1 MASGE
6 QSRQAAA
13 AENDGDKRS
22 RLRHMQW
29 LANGLLLLAALV
41 FSLATYFKASH
52 PSLLWLPWLQY
63 IVAFAEAAMV
73 GALADWFAVVALFRH
88 PLGLRFIPHTAI
100 IPANKE
106 RIAANLGQ
114 FVQGEFFA
122 TERVLHVIREFDPA
136 ARIAAWFAQETNAG
150 RFGDLAVRGF
160 SYALNALDEGEV
172 RNYLQRTVIAHIA
185 RFDLAQLAGSV
196 LDLLTLDGRHQALLD
211 RLLEGVEATLAKP
224 DVLERIEQ
232 MLANELPLYFA
243 RLKMA
248 GGRIAAERIVAGI
261 LQLLQEINADP
272 QHPLRLDFS
281 RMVANLIVKLKSDP
295 DYRFRIEQFQ
305 QQLAADARL
314 SDYLHGLWQDFR
326 QWLQHDLQRADSSV
340 RTKVAAVTH
349 RLAQALRDDRAM
361 QQWINAQIIQA
372 APPLIEEYR
381 PRIGSF
387 ITAKMR
393 EWKDDEIVDKLE
405 LSFGRDLQF
414 IRLNGTLVGGIVGLL
429 IHFFSQWLGG

>member
-1 MASGE
+1 MASGG
-6 QSRQAAA
+6 QTRQTAA
-13 AENDGDKRS
+13 AENDDKRI
-22 RLRHMQW
+22 RLRRMQW

-41 FSLATYFKASH
+41 FALATYFKANH
-52 PSLLWLPWLQY
+52 PSLLWLPY
-63 IVAFAEAAMV
+63 IAAFAEAAMV

-106 RIAANLGQ
+106 RIAANLGG
-114 FVQGEFFA
+114 FVQSEFFA
-122 TERVLHVIREFDPA
+122 TERVLNVIREFDPA
-136 ARIAAWFAQETNAG
+136 ARIALWFAHEANAE

-160 SYALNALDEGEV
+160 SYALNALNEDEV
-172 RNYLQRTVIAHIA
+172 RNYLNRTVTAHIA
-185 RFDLAQLAGSV
+185 HFDLAQLAGSV
-196 LDLLTLDGRHQALLD
+196 LDMLTLDDRHQALLD
-211 RLLEGVEATLAKP
+211 QLLEGVEATLAKP
-224 DVLERIEQ
+224 EVLERIEH
-232 MLANELPLYFA
+232 MLANQLPLYFA

-248 GGRIAAERIVAGI
+248 GGRIAAEKIVAGI
-261 LQLLQEINADP
+261 LQLLHEINADP
-272 QHPLRLDFS
+272 QHPLRLDFN
-281 RMVANLIVKLKSDP
+281 RMVTNLIVKLKSDP

-305 QQLAADARL
+305 RQLAGDARL

-326 QWLQHDLQRADSSV
+326 QWLQHDLQRPDSSV
-340 RTKVAAVTH
+340 RTQVAAITH
-349 RLAQALRDDRAM
+349 RLAQALRDDHAM

-387 ITAKMR
+387 ITAKMC

-405 LSFGRDLQF
+405 LNIGRDLQF

-429 IHFFSQWLGG
+429 IHVFSQWLGS

>member
-1 MASGE
+1 MMASGE
-6 QSRQAAA
+6 QARQAAA
-13 AENDGDKRS
+13 AENTDKRR
-22 RLRHMQW
+22 RLRRMQW
-29 LANGLLLLAALV
+29 LANGLLLAAALV
-41 FSLATYFKASH
+41 FALSTYFKAH
-52 PSLLWLPWLQY
+52 YPSLAWLPY
-63 IVAFAEAAMV
+63 IAAFAEAAMV

-106 RIAANLGQ
+106 RIAANLGA

-136 ARIAAWFAQETNAG
+136 ARIADWFAQETNAR

-160 SYALNALDEGEV
+160 SYALNALDEDEV
-172 RNYLQRTVIAHIA
+172 RNYLRRTVTAHIA
-185 RFDLAQLAGSV
+185 HFDLAQLAGSV
-196 LDLLTLDGRHQALLD
+196 LDMLTLDDRHQALLD
-211 RLLEGVEATLAKP
+211 QLLEGVEATLAKP
-224 DVLERIEQ
+224 DVIERIEQ
-232 MLANELPLYFA
+232 MLAKELPLYFA

-248 GGRIAAERIVAGI
+248 GGRIAAEKIVAGI

-281 RMVANLIVKLKSDP
+281 RMVANLIVKLKNDP

-305 QQLAADARL
+305 QQLAADVRL

-326 QWLQHDLQRADSSV
+326 QWLQHDLHSPDSSM
-340 RTKVAAVTH
+340 RTKVATVTQ
-349 RLAQALRDDRAM
+349 RLAQALRDDRAL

-372 APPLIEEYR
+372 APSLIEQYR

-405 LSFGRDLQF
+405 LNIGRDLQF
-414 IRLNGTLVGGIVGLL
+414 IRLNGTLVGGLVGLL
-429 IHFFSQWLGG
+429 IHVFSQWVGG